1 MNDDAP
7 HKEDAKFAKWEEEDS
22 MIMVWLSNS
31 MILEIGDS
39 CMFLNFAKQIQK
51 AIEQRYSK
59 AKDVA

>member
-39 CMFLNFAKQIQK
+39 CMFLNFAK
-51 AIEQRYSK
+51 
-59 AKDVA
+59 